1 MRNKF
6 SGFINL
12 VFEHVDILIVAETK
26 LDTSFPTAQ
35 FSMPG
40 FHKLFKL
47 DVTINSEGL
56 LMLLDLYLL
65 ENSKPIN

>member
-35 FSMPG
+35 FSMPS

-47 DVTINSEGL
+47 DVTTNSEGL
-56 LMLLDLYLL
+56 LVDVIGSLPAREL
-65 ENSKPIN
+65 